1 MFDIVT
7 WPRNQW
13 SVWDEL
19 DSLQN
24 DMNRLFGGQTAG
36 SAGNRRRWRRSPAF
50 PPVNIWHSED
60 GIIVDAEL
68 PGVELKDID
77 ISVVKDQLTI
87 SGKVGVDVCDDDKE
101 YHRRERA
108 CGEFSRTLYL
118 PYAADSAAVKA
129 NYRNGILRVTVP
141 RAEETKPK
149 KITIKA
155 A

>member
-1 MFDIVT
+1 MFDIVA

-24 DMNRLFGGQTAG
+24 DMNRLFGGQVAG
-36 SAGNRRRWRRSPAF
+36 SGGSRRRWRRSPAF

-77 ISVVKDQLTI
+77 ISVVKDRSLPPVGRLALQRRRRKDSIPAYSI
-87 SGKVGVDVCDDDKE
+87 SFSL
-101 YHRRERA
+101 RA
-108 CGEFSRTLYL
+108 
-118 PYAADSAAVKA
+118 SACRAVTPSLLCC
-129 NYRNGILRVTVP
+129 LR
-141 RAEETKPK
+141 
-149 KITIKA
+149 
-155 A
+155 